1 MNILLEQ
8 EIIKRYGKLS
18 EIDYLNISPLFEY
31 FYLFTNFD
39 GFEKMKKLRGLEISD
54 SSKLISFNGIEKLT
68 KLKSLYLDKVNSN
81 TNFESLKNIE
91 IAYLNIKNSSLT
103 EKQLE
108 YLPSRLFY
116 LHFDT
121 VDLPNFKFLFKS
133 KNLFYLYIKM
143 FSIKDIRWISF
154 LKYLENLNL
163 YEISKS
169 LTIEDIK
176 ENLFKLN
183 LRYFNSNIS
192 SLEYLDFKQWDE
204 LMKTPRRVY
213 KINNIL
219 SELS

>member
-1 MNILLEQ
+1 
-8 EIIKRYGKLS
+8 
-18 EIDYLNISPLFEY
+18 
-31 FYLFTNFD
+31 
-39 GFEKMKKLRGLEISD
+39 
-54 SSKLISFNGIEKLT
+54 
-68 KLKSLYLDKVNSN
+68 
-81 TNFESLKNIE
+81 
-91 IAYLNIKNSSLT
+91 
-103 EKQLE
+103 
-108 YLPSRLFY
+108 
-116 LHFDT
+116 
-121 VDLPNFKFLFKS
+121 
-133 KNLFYLYIKM
+133 M

-169 LTIEDIK
+169 LTSEDIK